1 MLNTSIFYPTI
12 VGSKICRTYEP
23 PAKTEM
29 RADPVAWPAVS
40 LTQCSLEIMMGVII
54 ITNVQFQLTISL
66 NSSEIITYVI
76 YIHDKTMTTADYG
89 GKLPKYKMTV
99 VVGRE
104 GFFWEVVT
112 SLLCLSRPAR
122 TADSPGCVAPKHGV
136 TYSQSWAIL
145 LPAL

>member
-1 MLNTSIFYPTI
+1 MLNTSILYPTI

-54 ITNVQFQLTISL
+54 STNVQFQLTISL

-89 GKLPKYKMTV
+89 GKLPKYIQDDLNNNCCL
-99 VVGRE
+99 VGRL
-104 GFFWEVVT
+104 
-112 SLLCLSRPAR
+112 SLLCFVVSK
-122 TADSPGCVAPKHGV
+122 SS
-136 TYSQSWAIL
+136 SQWV
-145 LPAL
+145 LPPSGPS